1 MLRNTSVVE
10 GLEQQLSDAKQQVER
25 AKTAVRLYNN
35 RDFRKLIIEGFCR
48 DDSARFVAQSGDPA
62 LSPEQKQDALNLAQA
77 GGHLRRFLSAQVQLG
92 ATAER
97 ELADLEMELE
107 EARVEADTPADAD
120 DANEQ
125 D

>member
-10 GLEQQLSDAKQQVER
+10 GLEQQLSDAKQQMER
-25 AKTAVRLYNN
+25 AKSAIRLYSNK
-35 RDFRKLIIEGFCR
+35 DFRKLIIEGFCR
-48 DDSARFVAQSGDPA
+48 DDSARFVAQSADPA
-62 LSPEQKQDALNLAQA
+62 LSLEQQKDALNLAQA

-97 ELADLEMELE
+97 ELADLEAELD
-107 EARVEADTPADAD
+107 EARVEAETPATSEDE
-120 DANEQ
+120 EQ

>member
-10 GLEQQLSDAKQQVER
+10 GLEQQLSDAKQQMER
-25 AKTAVRLYNN
+25 AKSAIRLYSNK
-35 RDFRKLIIEGFCR
+35 DFRKLIIEGFCR
-48 DDSARFVAQSGDPA
+48 DDSARFVAQSADPA
-62 LSPEQKQDALNLAQA
+62 LSPEQQKDALNLAQA

-97 ELADLEMELE
+97 ELADLEAELD
-107 EARVEADTPADAD
+107 EARVEAETPATSEDE
-120 DANEQ
+120 EQ